1 LNEAKKTFA
10 CIANGGASF
19 ALKYSTLYKCVYKV
33 VIEIFDDDVRIVAT
47 IGIMATTFNNYMNGE
62 YEFESGDVKLKI
74 TKVERYYV

>member
-1 LNEAKKTFA
+1 LNE
-10 CIANGGASF
+10 ANGGASF

-74 TKVERYYV
+74 AKVERYYV